1 MTGDRPADSDRSA
14 EDVAL
19 TITTTEGSDVS
30 DNSMTEDRPA
40 DSDGS
45 AEGVALTITTAEG
58 NDVSEYR
65 SISNGI
71 REVLENFLHSDHG
84 QLGCVCCMV
93 HLQLILFATTLL
105 SNYRLSQG
113 YGEGNVYD
121 GVSKFRGMGISHDE
135 IQEMLQQYMEPGAGQ
150 SLTNPLNC
158 LALALVSGGV
168 MLYRDLRILNTLKEL
183 KGCSESLQS
192 VMAAIPENTL
202 ALGEGVVARVDRHL
216 NQIASSVRNAK
227 EGRRFWEI
235 FSFLLPIVTI
245 VFSARYAF
253 VKSEEHMAE
262 TLSNCIDVGL
272 DSCREPESYID
283 PPGVVMLNFIFLTY
297 SALCTCL
304 SRSEESVLIK
314 KIKEVLPAEM
324 RETGARSNTE
334 PMAR

>member
-1 MTGDRPADSDRSA
+1 MVGDGPADLDRPA
-14 EDVAL
+14 EVVAL
-19 TITTTEGSDVS
+19 TITT
-30 DNSMTEDRPA
+30 
-40 DSDGS
+40 
-45 AEGVALTITTAEG
+45 EG

-71 REVLENFLHSDHG
+71 RDALENFLHSDHG

-93 HLQLILFATTLL
+93 YLQLILFATTLL
-105 SNYRLSQG
+105 SNYKLSQG

-121 GVSKFRGMGISHDE
+121 RVSKFRGMGISHDE

-150 SLTNPLNC
+150 SLTNPFNC
-158 LALALVSGGV
+158 LALALASGGV
-168 MLYRDLRILNTLKEL
+168 MLYRDLRILKTLKEL
-183 KGCSESLQS
+183 KGYSESLQS
-192 VMAAIPENTL
+192 VMATIPENTL
-202 ALGEGVVARVDRHL
+202 ALGEGMVARVDRRHL

-245 VFSARYAF
+245 VFSAQYAF

-272 DSCREPESYID
+272 DSCRKPESYID
-283 PPGVVMLNFIFLTY
+283 QPGVIMLNFIFFAY
-297 SALCTCL
+297 SALCTYL
-304 SRSEESVLIK
+304 SRDNESVLIT
-314 KIKEVLPAEM
+314 KIEEFVSAEGQ
-324 RETGARSNTE
+324 EAGARSNTE